1 MPHSTVV
8 NLKRVEDAA
17 EKFGM
22 PPGLEAR
29 FARTALGLE
38 KGGVTLFKADGGYRI
53 PWGHRHRDQEEVYLV
68 IAGSATVQFEDGSTE
83 LGEWDAVRI
92 PAGTARSFEAG
103 PDGVELLAFG
113 AGEKGDAE
121 MIQDFW

>member
-1 MPHSTVV
+1 MV
-8 NLKRVEDAA
+8 NLKRVENSA

-29 FARTALGLE
+29 FARVALGME
-38 KGGVTLFKADGGYRI
+38 KSGLSLFKLDAGYRF

-68 IAGSATVQFEDGSTE
+68 LAGSAEIVFEDGSIE
-83 LGEWDAVRI
+83 LGEWDAVRL
-92 PAGTARSFEAG
+92 PPEVLRSFRAG
-103 PDGVELLAFG
+103 PDGVEMLAFG
-113 AGEKGDAE
+113 SGERGDAE